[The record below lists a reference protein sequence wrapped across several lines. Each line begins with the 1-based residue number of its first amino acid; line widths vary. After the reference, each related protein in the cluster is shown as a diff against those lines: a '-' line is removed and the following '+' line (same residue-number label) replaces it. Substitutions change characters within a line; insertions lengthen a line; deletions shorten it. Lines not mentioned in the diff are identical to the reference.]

1 MDSVAH
7 VLALSVLEEQV
18 LLTSVGCVERGT
30 WAQVLLCYRNGS
42 SLTLCALQ
50 ISFIDHQLLN
60 QKLYHSLLRLFFSIS
75 SFLEDQL
82 S

>member
-18 LLTSVGCVERGT
+18 LQTSVGCVERGAR
-30 WAQVLLCYRNGS
+30 AQVFRCYRNGS

-50 ISFIDHQLLN
+50 ITFIDHQLLN
-60 QKLYHSLLRLFFSIS
+60 QKLYHSLL
-75 SFLEDQL
+75 
-82 S
+82 

>member
-7 VLALSVLEEQV
+7 VLTLSVLEEQV
-18 LLTSVGCVERGT
+18 LLTDVGCVERGA
-30 WAQVLLCYRNGS
+30 WAQVFLCYRNGS

-50 ISFIDHQLLN
+50 RTFIDHQLLN
-60 QKLYHSLLRLFFSIS
+60 QNLYHILLRLFF
-75 SFLEDQL
+75 FLSPSLENQL